1 LIGVLKSSA
10 SREAVGD
17 TGGANAKRCENF
29 DKVVGGGL
37 AFDVGAEGKDNLGGR
52 LVTNA
57 LDKAGDTKL
66 IGTDVVQRSE
76 AATQGVVEASENATA
91 LEGKNVGGLLDDAEF
106 ATLTRRLL
114 TNLAKFLDGKKS
126 ALGTRMQAG
135 RGERGRASEFAGP
148 GVFMAE

>member
-1 LIGVLKSSA
+1 MV
-10 SREAVGD
+10 E
-17 TGGANAKRCENF
+17 
-29 DKVVGGGL
+29 
-37 AFDVGAEGKDNLGGR
+37 
-52 LVTNA
+52 
-57 LDKAGDTKL
+57 
-66 IGTDVVQRSE
+66 RSE
-76 AATQGVVEASENATA
+76 AATQGVVEASENTTA

-135 RGERGRASEFAGP
+135 RGERGRASEFAWP